1 MSFYNIL
8 NILSYFQTVF
18 HVLVRLKTKMKYIG
32 YIWQKFVLF
41 FLLLLQRAKQNN
53 INQNDSAIDIKM
65 MNKQN
70 IIII

>member
-18 HVLVRLKTKMKYIG
+18 HVLVRLKTKMKYYTS
-32 YIWQKFVLF
+32 YIWQKIVLF

-65 MNKQN
+65 MNK
-70 IIII
+70 I